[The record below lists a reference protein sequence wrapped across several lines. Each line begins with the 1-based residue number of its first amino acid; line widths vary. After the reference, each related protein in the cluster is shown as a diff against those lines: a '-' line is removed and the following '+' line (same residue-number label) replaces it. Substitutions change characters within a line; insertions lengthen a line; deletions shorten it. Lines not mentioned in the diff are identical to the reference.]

1 MAKMVKT
8 SLFALFAAA
17 TMTGV
22 YAQDPAVKADVPAA
36 TAEEEEKTQ
45 TITFVQDDDQSVVQT
60 KIYELKHT
68 KAADL
73 APFVRSAVIRRNGS
87 STVVTMEDAANKRQL
102 LIVSTSESMFEYVDE
117 MIAALDRSAKMVNGT
132 NVAGTGI
139 AYGTYKPQFRSSA
152 DMRKIVV
159 GGQVASSKEDARVRL
174 DKKTGMFYFKDTPY
188 RVEDI
193 KRKLAWLDKPGPQA
207 RVELTIY
214 EVRESDLKDIG
225 LDYLAWKNGP
235 GMNLLSVGY
244 DALNLRAAETIMEG
258 IDLFGNFTYGFGGM
272 YTAPAFDFSFIR
284 ILQQNGKATVN
295 SSAMLTITNT
305 ADKEFKATFSPE
317 YQNIEKDEDHMTTV
331 GVGGDATLD
340 VVITEPVITGGKNG
354 VVNFTYSLYGSNVV
368 ERNNMGAEIAETTE
382 ATASTSLNYNQE
394 KLLMNW
400 ERVSE
405 VEQTIGIPVLC
416 ELPILKYIFGTTTT
430 NQEKTYYFVT
440 ARAVPVA
447 PDDSIPQ
454 GVLKAFDELA
464 KQYSLKEKEK

>member
-1 MAKMVKT
+1 MNPWLRKCLAAMV
-8 SLFALFAAA
+8 LAGAAVLPFAA
-17 TMTGV
+17 
-22 YAQDPAVKADVPAA
+22 YAQ
-36 TAEEEEKTQ
+36 EEKVQ
-45 TITFVQDDDQSVVQT
+45 KITFVEDDAQKNMAS
-60 KIYELKHT
+60 KIYTLKHT

-73 APFVRSAVIRRNGS
+73 APFVRNAVVRYCGES
-87 STVVTMEDAANKRQL
+87 HVSPLVDVPGKRQL
-102 LIVSTSESMFEYVDE
+102 LVVSTGVNMIEYVDA
-117 MIAALDRSAKMVNGT
+117 IVATLDYKSKENQYGSSI
-132 NVAGTGI
+132 TGDGI
-139 AYGTYKPQFRSSA
+139 EIGFYKPKYRSTENMKDVITEGQISSSSE
-152 DMRKIVV
+152 DSVV
-159 GGQVASSKEDARVRL
+159 KL
-174 DKKTGMFYFKDTPY
+174 DPETGMFYFKDTPLI
-188 RVEDI
+188 VSVI
-193 KRKLAWLDKPGPQA
+193 KQNLAVLDRPEPQA
-207 RVELTIY
+207 RVELKVY
-214 EVRESDLKDIG
+214 ELRDSDLRDIG
-225 LDYLAWKNGP
+225 VDYLAWKNGP
-235 GMNLLSVGY
+235 GMDIFQVGY
-244 DALNLRAAETIMEG
+244 EAFTMKAAEKMVEQLASLG
-258 IDLFGNFTYGFGGM
+258 VDVAGNFSYGFGGM
-272 YTAPAFDFSFIR
+272 YTAPAFVFSFIR

-305 ADKEFKATFSPE
+305 ADKEFRAAFSPE

-368 ERNNMGAEIAETTE
+368 ERNNMGAEIAETTT

-405 VEQTIGIPVLC
+405 VEQTIGIPFLC

-464 KQYSLKEKEK
+464 KQ